1 MTDCDKAI
9 GVFDSGLGGISVL
22 AEAMRTMPGESFIY
36 YGDSAN
42 APYGTRSKEDIHKLT
57 FAVADF
63 LVSRGVKALLVACN
77 TATSVAV
84 RDLRRQYGI
93 PVIGMEPA
101 LKPAVELDRP
111 GKILVLATP
120 VTLAEEKFRQL
131 LARFG
136 GEGKVQPVSC
146 PGLVEIIENPASP
159 PGAVAAYL
167 KDLASGM
174 GGQPV
179 GAVVL
184 GCTHYI
190 FIRDEVAACFPEA
203 AVIDGNRGTVLH
215 LRRLLGAQGLLSDRP
230 PGQRTVEIFTSGDP
244 AQTLALYHRFLQTG
258 LEESKAE

>member
-1 MTDCDKAI
+1 MKDCDKAI

-22 AEAMRTMPGESFIY
+22 AEAMQAMPGESFIY

-42 APYGTRSKEDIHKLT
+42 APYGTRHKEEIHKLS
-57 FAVADF
+57 FDVADF

-84 RDLRRQYGI
+84 RDLRRHYGI
-93 PVIGMEPA
+93 LVIGMEPA
-101 LKPAVELDRP
+101 LKPAVELDQP

-120 VTLAEEKFRQL
+120 VTLAEEKFRHL
-131 LARFG
+131 LERCG

-167 KDLASGM
+167 KDLASGFA
-174 GGQPV
+174 GQPV

-184 GCTHYI
+184 GCTHYV

-203 AVIDGNRGTVLH
+203 AVIDGNRGTVVH
-215 LRRLLGAQGLLSDRP
+215 LRRQLAAHDLLSARP
-230 PGQRTVEIFTSGDP
+230 PGQRTVDLFTSGDP
-244 AQTLALYHRFLQTG
+244 EQSLPLYRRFLQSS
-258 LEESKAE
+258 L